1 MPTIRSPNKSRRR
14 QTFGLSETFLRLGIP
29 IIVVVMTIAAF
40 YPALQNKFVNWDD
53 YKNIVE
59 NPHYRGLGWANIRWM
74 FTTFHMGPYQP
85 LSWLTLALDYVVW
98 GMNPFGYHLTNLM
111 LHTATVVAFFF
122 LARELLSIASG
133 SGEKQV
139 AVWIGA
145 AVSALVFALHP
156 LRVESVAW
164 TTERRDVLSGL
175 FYTLTIL
182 VYLCACKRD
191 KLRGGWYWVAWVLF
205 LCAILSK
212 SITLTLPVVLLLLD
226 IYPLKRLGGSN
237 GWWSRT
243 ARAVYWEK
251 LPFVLLSAVAATVTF
266 IALAHIENMA
276 SLQRL
281 GVLDRLTI
289 SVYGL
294 WFYFWKTVAPLRLSP
309 LYELPSRVELSSLSF
324 MLSYVVVILAI
335 ALALWLRH
343 RLPGVG
349 IAGLA
354 YMVTLLPVLGIFQN
368 GPQIVA
374 DRYSYLAC
382 MSWAVLAGA
391 GAQYLWQA
399 SVDGRLRK
407 RSFVLGSGVIAVV
420 ICGLG
425 LLTWRQAQVWHDPES
440 VWNYVLSTTGE
451 SLFARNNLGNALAAR
466 GRFEEAIEQFQRALR
481 IDPNDADAT
490 YNLGNALAQQGSFEE
505 AAKQLQNALQI
516 NPGNAMAAYDLGN
529 VRARQG
535 RFDEAIGDFELALRI
550 DPGLAKAH
558 YNLGSLLGKQGKLN
572 EAVEQYQ
579 KALQV
584 DAHYVRAYYGLG
596 MALTTQGQLDR
607 AIDSFQAG
615 LRVQPNVP
623 ELHDGLA
630 RAFVLQ
636 SRKEEA
642 LQHYRE
648 ALRLLKSQ
656 NQDKN
661 ER

>member
-1 MPTIRSPNKSRRR
+1 MPNVRAPNKSRRQR
-14 QTFGLSETFLRLGIP
+14 TFGLGETFPRWGIP
-29 IIVVVMTIAAF
+29 IIVVVMTVAAF
-40 YPALQNKFVNWDD
+40 YPALQNQFVNWDD
-53 YKNIVE
+53 YKNFVE
-59 NPHYRGLGWANIRWM
+59 NPYYRGLGSMNIRWM

-85 LSWLTLALDYVVW
+85 LSWLTLALDYVIW
-98 GMNPFGYHLTNLM
+98 GMNPFGYHLTSLM
-111 LHTATVVAFFF
+111 LHAATAVAFFF
-122 LARELLSIASG
+122 LTRELLSIASG
-133 SGEKQV
+133 SGKEQT

-182 VYLCACKRD
+182 AYLHAWKRD

-212 SITLTLPVVLLLLD
+212 SITVTLPVVLLLLD
-226 IYPLKRLGGSN
+226 IYPLERLGGSN

-251 LPFVLLSAVAATVTF
+251 LPFVLLSVVAATVAF

-281 GVLDRLTI
+281 DVLDRLTI
-289 SVYGL
+289 SVYSL

-309 LYELPSRVELSSLSF
+309 LYELPSRVELSGLSF
-324 MLSYVVVILAI
+324 TLSYVVVILAI

-391 GAQYLWQA
+391 GGQYLWQA

-420 ICGLG
+420 IFGLG
-425 LLTWRQAQVWHDPES
+425 FLTWRQAQVWHDPES

-451 SLFARNNLGNALAAR
+451 SLFARNNLGNAFVAR
-466 GRFEEAIEQFQRALR
+466 GRFAEAIDQFQRALQ

-584 DAHYVRAYYGLG
+584 DANYVRAYYGLG
-596 MALTTQGQLDR
+596 TALTTQGQLDR

-615 LRVQPNVP
+615 LRVQPDVP

-630 RAFVLQ
+630 RALVLQ

-642 LQHYRE
+642 LEHYQE

-656 NQDKN
+656 NQNKN